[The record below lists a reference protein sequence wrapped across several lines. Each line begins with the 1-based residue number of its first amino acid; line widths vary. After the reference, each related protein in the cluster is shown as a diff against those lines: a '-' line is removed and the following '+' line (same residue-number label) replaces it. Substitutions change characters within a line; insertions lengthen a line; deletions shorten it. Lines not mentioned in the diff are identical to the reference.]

1 MAERKYKYFKVS
13 EVFGPAKLGKYHNPK
28 DLVFDNNGYYYICA
42 SNKNNGVNQKMPR
55 VNGKNLYLTPQK
67 IVSWGKQCPKFT
79 YHDEPC
85 VTGQGMYYL
94 DMTNYNEETA
104 LYLCAV
110 LAGACKD
117 KYNYSNCLIGSVMN
131 DITIPLPLTATSSI
145 DWDFMTDYIRE
156 LEQERIR
163 ELEQERIRELD
174 AYLKAAGLDS
184 YELNAEDKRV
194 LALYREALEHK
205 DEPEKCELQFG
216 EFLLPNIAELYTGNK
231 FDKNKMKHS
240 SPSVNFVSR
249 TANNNGVS
257 DFVDVVS
264 GVDPYPAG
272 CITLAF
278 GGSIGSCFLQ
288 EQPFYTGQN
297 VGVIKFG
304 DDISNK
310 SKLYFATVL
319 RHKCQSSFT
328 AFSDEINKH
337 FKTDLS
343 VDLPIDDQGMPDWIF
358 MEKYIK
364 AIEKV
369 SIANVVKYKNK
380 VIAATKQVVN
390 GNSVSYAAAA

>member
-1 MAERKYKYFKVS
+1 MAERKYKHFKVS

-131 DITIPLPLTATSSI
+131 DVAIPLPVTATGSI

-163 ELEQERIRELD
+163 ELD
-174 AYLKAAGLDS
+174 AYLKATGLDS

-216 EFLLPNIAELYTGNK
+216 EFKLGEL
-231 FDKNKMKHS
+231 FDATVGDTDIKRS
-240 SPSVNFVSR
+240 DI
-249 TANNNGVS
+249 NGRG
-257 DFVDVVS
+257 DFVATAGVANCGILGKSDVAAKVVAANTIT
-264 GVDPYPAG
+264 VDMFGNCQYRDFPYKMA
-272 CITLAF
+272 THARVFSL
-278 GGSIGSCFLQ
+278 
-288 EQPFYTGQN
+288 
-297 VGVIKFG
+297 
-304 DDISNK
+304 K
-310 SKLYFATVL
+310 SKTEDFNRETGLYISTVL
-319 RHKCQSSFT
+319 RSVLTHFDYNNMCSWNKISDFAIQLPVT
-328 AFSDEINKH
+328 ASGDIN
-337 FKTDLS
+337 FD
-343 VDLPIDDQGMPDWIF
+343 F

-390 GNSVSYAAAA
+390 GNSVSDAAAA

>member
-1 MAERKYKYFKVS
+1 MAEREYKYFKVS

-28 DLVFDNNGYYYICA
+28 DLAFDNNGYYYICA

-131 DITIPLPLTATSSI
+131 DVTIPLPVTATGSI

-194 LALYREALEHK
+194 LVLYREALEHK

-216 EFLLPNIAELYTGNK
+216 EFKLGEL
-231 FDKNKMKHS
+231 FDATVGDTDIKRS
-240 SPSVNFVSR
+240 DI
-249 TANNNGVS
+249 NGRG
-257 DFVDVVS
+257 DFVVTAGVANCGILGKSDVAAKVVAANTIT
-264 GVDPYPAG
+264 VDMFGNCQYRDFPYKMA
-272 CITLAF
+272 THARVFSL
-278 GGSIGSCFLQ
+278 
-288 EQPFYTGQN
+288 
-297 VGVIKFG
+297 
-304 DDISNK
+304 K
-310 SKLYFATVL
+310 SKTEDFNRETGLYISTVL
-319 RHKCQSSFT
+319 RSVLTHFDYNNMCSWNKI
-328 AFSDEINKH
+328 SDFAIQLPVTTSGDIN
-337 FKTDLS
+337 FD
-343 VDLPIDDQGMPDWIF
+343 F

-364 AIEKV
+364 AIEKI